1 MKYKDYII
9 LIPSRLG
16 STRLRNKPLIKIN
29 GEPLIVHVFKS
40 VQKSKT
46 KIPIL
51 VATDSNDIAE
61 LIKKEGGN
69 VVLTNKN
76 HESGSDRIF
85 EALNI
90 FDPKKQFNKVI
101 HLQGDL
107 PNVSDTLI
115 INLANLIFDKK
126 CIGTPVVEAS
136 LDEIQD
142 PNVVKC
148 VVSFGKENPRPG
160 DTGKAIYFSRSK
172 IPWGDQKIWHHIG
185 LYAWDREILEK
196 FISLNPSPLEKS
208 EKLEQLRA
216 IESDLEIKILITNEK
231 PIGIDT
237 KEDLKKFQ
245 NWLNLKNKG

>member
-1 MKYKDYII
+1 MIFKDYII

-16 STRLRNKPLIKIN
+16 STRLKNKPLIKIN

-40 VQKSKT
+40 VQKSKI

-51 VATDSNDIAE
+51 VATDSELIVD

-69 VVLTNKN
+69 AVLTNKK

-85 EALNI
+85 EALNA
-90 FDPKKQFNKVI
+90 FDPEKKYNKVI

-107 PNVSDTLI
+107 PNVSNSLI
-115 INLANLIFDKK
+115 IDLANLIFDKK
-126 CIGTPVVEAS
+126 CISTPVVEAS
-136 LDEIQD
+136 PDELED

-148 VVSFGKENPRPG
+148 AVSFGKESPCPG
-160 DTGKAIYFSRSK
+160 DIGKAIYFSRSK
-172 IPWGDQKIWHHIG
+172 IPWGNQLIWHHLG
-185 LYAWDREILEK
+185 LYAWDREVLEK
-196 FISLNPSPLEKS
+196 FVSLKPSPLEKS

-216 IESDLEIKILITNEK
+216 IESDIEIKILVTNEK

-237 KEDLKKFQ
+237 KEDLQKFQ
-245 NWLNLKNKG
+245 NWLKLKHN

>member
-126 CIGTPVVEAS
+126 MYRNAC
-136 LDEIQD
+136 
-142 PNVVKC
+142 C
-148 VVSFGKENPRPG
+148 
-160 DTGKAIYFSRSK
+160 RSK
-172 IPWGDQKIWHHIG
+172 F
-185 LYAWDREILEK
+185 R
-196 FISLNPSPLEKS
+196 
-208 EKLEQLRA
+208 
-216 IESDLEIKILITNEK
+216 
-231 PIGIDT
+231 
-237 KEDLKKFQ
+237 
-245 NWLNLKNKG
+245 